1 LIATMVPR
9 QTPTQVA
16 LLPPETQETSYF
28 DILFAPLTWEASTN
42 WTILEWMRYFYLRY
56 AVDWALVMV
65 IFFGTFSRD
74 LMHVGYL
81 ILPFYFLRTR
91 DSLSMDS
98 LMGLRILQLY
108 NVSVIGAI
116 LLYQAPLEGL
126 LGDWYV
132 SRTSIT
138 IDDLESK
145 RCTASSTEIAVN
157 AMAPESLIGAESNQ
171 I

>member
-1 LIATMVPR
+1 MDAILAALEERARMTIEATQAEGAELDEAMISELIATMVPR

-108 NVSVIGAI
+108 NVSV
-116 LLYQAPLEGL
+116 L
-126 LGDWYV
+126 
-132 SRTSIT
+132 
-138 IDDLESK
+138 
-145 RCTASSTEIAVN
+145 
-157 AMAPESLIGAESNQ
+157 SLIH